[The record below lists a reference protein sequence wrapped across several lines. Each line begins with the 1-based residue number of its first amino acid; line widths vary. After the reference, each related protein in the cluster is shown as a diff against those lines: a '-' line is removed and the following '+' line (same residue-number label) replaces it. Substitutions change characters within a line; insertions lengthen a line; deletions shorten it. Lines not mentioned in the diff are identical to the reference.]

1 MIKKPAKK
9 IKIALKPVQKPAKK
23 VKINKKS
30 SKTAKNEPRTLAEI
44 IQSWDTDQ
52 GPLPSLYDTA
62 SHFDEV
68 CNRLEEVKHLLDA
81 ASEDMFEVEN
91 QRVIQFMIMAER
103 IIGELST
110 RVDSL
115 TMDLYR
121 INRSMLASK

>member
-23 VKINKKS
+23 PDKIS
-30 SKTAKNEPRTLAEI
+30 SKKLVEKEKTLAEI

-52 GPLPSLYDTA
+52 GPVPSLYDTA

-91 QRVIQFMIMAER
+91 QRVILFMIMAER